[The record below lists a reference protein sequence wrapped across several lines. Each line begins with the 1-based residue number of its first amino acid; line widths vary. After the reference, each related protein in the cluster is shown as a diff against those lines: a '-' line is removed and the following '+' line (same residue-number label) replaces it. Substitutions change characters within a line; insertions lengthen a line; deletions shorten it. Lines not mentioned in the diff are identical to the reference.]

1 MMNEKSSVF
10 CSKWHW
16 TVRDEMLS
24 CKQWHNIKAV
34 CESEASNEWEESRL
48 GAADHMEPSPTPLR
62 QCEPVQVPK
71 VRVSCSLSG
80 FGFLAFAFLV
90 FLLKSIH
97 MSSEEVRVRLK
108 MKEVQTVDLSKRQN
122 FKKNTIVSVL
132 YEDQKRLQMKTCSTY
147 HLKFDNFF
155 GADLKL

>member
-1 MMNEKSSVF
+1 MNEKSSVF

-16 TVRDEMLS
+16 AVRDEMLS

-34 CESEASNEWEESRL
+34 RESEALNEWRKADWGLQITWSPLPLPSVRTSL
-48 GAADHMEPSPTPLR
+48 GTQGCL
-62 QCEPVQVPK
+62 
-71 VRVSCSLSG
+71 RVSCSLGG

-108 MKEVQTVDLSKRQN
+108 MKEVQMVDLSKRQN
-122 FKKNTIVSVL
+122 FKKNMVVSVL
-132 YEDQKRLQMKTCSTY
+132 YGDQKR
-147 HLKFDNFF
+147 F
-155 GADLKL
+155 

>member
-1 MMNEKSSVF
+1 MNEKSSVF

-16 TVRDEMLS
+16 AVRDEMLS

-34 CESEASNEWEESRL
+34 RESEASNEWEESRL
-48 GAADHMEPSPTPLR
+48 GAADHMESLSHSPQLVRTSLGT
-62 QCEPVQVPK
+62 QGCL
-71 VRVSCSLSG
+71 RVSCSLGG

-108 MKEVQTVDLSKRQN
+108 MKVQQMVDLSKRQN
-122 FKKNTIVSVL
+122 FKKNMIVSVL
-132 YEDQKRLQMKTCSTY
+132 YGDQKR
-147 HLKFDNFF
+147 F
-155 GADLKL
+155 